1 MEISHMDIQSFLHPF
16 NQIAPVSYFQDTD
29 DLAIACILP
38 GKSVQCLYLHS
49 KIERIDSTFHMDKYC
64 KNNSN
69 MDVFAA
75 KLTVNTSKLP
85 TCISLNS
92 VFGNNLAK

>member
-1 MEISHMDIQSFLHPF
+1 MDIQSFLHPF
-16 NQIAPVSYFQDTD
+16 KQIAPVSYFQDTD

-69 MDVFAA
+69 MDVF
-75 KLTVNTSKLP
+75 LLL
-85 TCISLNS
+85 SL
-92 VFGNNLAK
+92 L